1 MQNPEISTLELTPHG
16 ILICRDAS
24 KKELSD
30 FSTSEPAGLLRLA
43 GRKLTFKPDGSVDYW
58 KEFSALFLRTLCQCP
73 EGETLIIPMPS
84 PAEWAERVLN
94 APPMRGAEY
103 LSPEVL
109 SNLWKRLTDWTIKE
123 TSESD
128 GLPNFLEKHAPLWSR
143 VGRVTLHLAENKGDP
158 EFPFAFMASYASGL
172 SSAGRVK
179 QLPLGKALKEYA
191 GANNKSALIK
201 LLSPIHAAAK
211 KSELIAD
218 LVETGD
224 IFHPLVWLPEEAYEF
239 LQGVAAYEE
248 SNLLVRLPNWWK
260 KKTSRP
266 QVAVTIG
273 EKKKSNLG
281 INALLDF
288 HLDVMIDGHRLSRDE
303 IRALLSGDDGLVLLR
318 GQWVEVDRE
327 KLQQA
332 LDHWEAIEKGGGIS
346 FVEGMRLLAGAPAD
360 LKNKEELDEHREW
373 AFTQPGEWLSET
385 LNQLRDPEH
394 LAPPKTLHAQL
405 RPYQETGLNWLW
417 FCARTGLGAC
427 LADDMGLG
435 KTMQVLAA
443 LLRKKAESPD
453 AKPALLVVPASLI
466 GNWKREAARFAPSL
480 QLKIAH
486 RSEGAI
492 EKNPPRPSGTPPKE
506 GMKREQIS
514 NVEHSTSNVQRPIQ
528 APPSGEGC
536 PEGGVGPD
544 LVITTYGMLS
554 RLPMLGKTEWSWVI
568 LDEAQAIKNHG
579 TKQSKA
585 VRALQSEARFAL
597 TGTPIENRLG
607 DLWSLFDFLNP
618 GLLGSASQFSA
629 FAKAIQSG
637 NHEHYAPLR
646 RLVSPYILRR
656 MKTDKSIISDLPEK
670 TEMKVFCGLSKPQ
683 AKLYQQSADALLQ
696 ELKATEGIQR
706 KGLVLTYLMRFKQIC
721 NHPDQV
727 TGGVEYKTTHSA
739 KFQRLEE
746 LCSEIES
753 RGEKVLIFTQFREIT
768 EPLSDC
774 LADVFG
780 RPGLV
785 LHGGTPVKK
794 RQQMVDDFQRED
806 GPPYFVL
813 SIKAGGTGLNL
824 TAASHVIHFDRW
836 WNPAVENQA
845 TDRAFRIGQKNNVL
859 VHKFIT
865 SGTLEEKIDQMLTEK
880 QNTADQILEGGAE
893 KSLTEMSNDE
903 LLKLVALDLNQTTG

>member
-1 MQNPEISTLELTPHG
+1 MNPSQLELTPHG
-16 ILICRDAS
+16 IVVCRES
-24 KKELSD
+24 KR
-30 FSTSEPAGLLRLA
+30 T
-43 GRKLTFKPDGSVDYW
+43 
-58 KEFSALFLRTLCQCP
+58 EFSASEAAGLVALAGTRSKIEGDPSVSFWKGFSGLFLRALCQLP
-73 EGETLIIPMPS
+73 EGETVEVPAPS
-84 PAEWAERVLN
+84 TAELAELVLN

-109 SNLWKRLTDWTIKE
+109 SNLWKRLTDWTQ
-123 TSESD
+123 SEISKSE
-128 GLPNFLEKHAPLWSR
+128 GIPGFLEKEAPLWSR

-172 SSAGRVK
+172 SAAGRVK

-191 GANNKSALIK
+191 GANNKSVLIK
-201 LLSPIHAAAK
+201 LLSPLHAAAK
-211 KSELIAD
+211 RSDLMAD

-224 IFHPLVWLPEEAYEF
+224 IFHPLVWLPDEAYEF
-239 LQGVAAYEE
+239 LQGIPTYEE

-260 KKTSRP
+260 KKSRRP

-273 EKKKSNLG
+273 EKKKSTLG

-288 HLDVMIDGHRLSRDE
+288 HLDVVVDGQRLTRKE
-303 IRALLSGDDGLVLLR
+303 IAALLAGEDGLVMLR

-332 LDHWEAIEKGGGIS
+332 LAHWEALEQHGSIP
-346 FVEGMRLLAGAPAD
+346 FAEGMRLLAGAPAN
-360 LKNKEELDEHREW
+360 LKNEEEFEEHREW
-373 AFTQPGEWLSET
+373 AFTQPGEGMAET
-385 LNQLRDPEH
+385 LDQLRNPEQT
-394 LAPPKTLHAQL
+394 APPKTLKAKL
-405 RPYQETGLNWLW
+405 RPYQEAGLNWLW
-417 FCARTGLGAC
+417 FCAQTGLGAC

-443 LLRKKAESPD
+443 LLRKKAEIPSSSP
-453 AKPALLVVPASLI
+453 AILVIPASLI
-466 GNWKREAARFAPSL
+466 GNWKREAEQFAPSL
-480 QLKIAH
+480 NLFIAH
-486 RSEGAI
+486 RQYGQDAS
-492 EKNPPRPSGTPPKE
+492 
-506 GMKREQIS
+506 
-514 NVEHSTSNVQRPIQ
+514 
-528 APPSGEGC
+528 C
-536 PEGGVGPD
+536 PDLSAD
-544 LVITTYGMLS
+544 LVITTYGMLT
-554 RLPMLGKTEWSWVI
+554 RLKWLTETDWSWAI
-568 LDEAQAIKNHG
+568 LDEAQAIKNHA
-579 TKQSKA
+579 TRQSKA
-585 VRALQSEARFAL
+585 VRALKAEARFAL

-618 GLLGSASQFSA
+618 GLLGSAAQFTA
-629 FAKAIQSG
+629 FTKAIQSG

-656 MKTDKSIISDLPEK
+656 MKTDKSIISDLPDK

-683 AKLYQQSADALLQ
+683 AKLYQQSVQAMLN
-696 ELKATEGIQR
+696 ELKESDGIQR

-721 NHPDQV
+721 NHPDQA
-727 TGGVEYKTTHSA
+727 TGHGEYASKQSA

-753 RGEKVLIFTQFREIT
+753 RGEKVLVFTQFREIT
-768 EPLSDC
+768 DPLADC
-774 LADVFG
+774 LSAVFG
-780 RPGLV
+780 RSGLV

-794 RQQMVDDFQRED
+794 RQEMVNDFQRED
-806 GPPYFVL
+806 GPPFFVL

-865 SGTLEEKIDQMLTEK
+865 TGTLEEKIDRLLTEK
-880 QNTADQILEGGAE
+880 QNTADQILSGSGE
-893 KSLTEMSNDE
+893 KSFTEMNNDE
-903 LLKLVALDLNQTTG
+903 LINLVSLDLEKTESNL